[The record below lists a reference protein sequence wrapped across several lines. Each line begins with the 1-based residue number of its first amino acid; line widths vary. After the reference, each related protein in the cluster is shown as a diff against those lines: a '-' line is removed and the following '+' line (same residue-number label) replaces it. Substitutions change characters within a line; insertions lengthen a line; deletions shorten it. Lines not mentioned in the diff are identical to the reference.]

1 MVRHELAAPRHP
13 PRRPNPPRPL
23 WERDLLRV
31 WRRNGLHRHLSRV
44 RGVVLNPRDPYD
56 AQRIREEA
64 EIIRDLRE
72 LGGVEL
78 RPRRRRIGFEQ
89 RLERADS
96 RTRADGMGVY
106 IDRPWD
112 TE

>member
-1 MVRHELAAPRHP
+1 M
-13 PRRPNPPRPL
+13 
-23 WERDLLRV
+23 
-31 WRRNGLHRHLSRV
+31 
-44 RGVVLNPRDPYD
+44 NPRDPYD

-64 EIIRDLRE
+64 EVIRDLRE

-78 RPRRRRIGFEQ
+78 RRPRRRIGFEQ

-96 RTRADGMGVY
+96 RTRSDGMGVY

-112 TE
+112 D